1 MQHRC
6 AFVASLLSFSANLAF
21 SAKTGI
27 ITIEGQEG
35 RPVDK
40 PSRTEEGGTQYGR
53 KRDKDNSTESIR
65 FKKRYLPLKAVEG
78 KELSQMY
85 YARKGKNFSLPKPHY
100 AV

>member
-6 AFVASLLSFSANLAF
+6 AFMAGLISFSANLAF

-40 PSRTEEGGTQYGR
+40 PARTEEGGTQYGR
-53 KRDKDNSTESIR
+53 KRD
-65 FKKRYLPLKAVEG
+65 
-78 KELSQMY
+78 
-85 YARKGKNFSLPKPHY
+85 RKSRTQPEQILAGEVLGQRRLIFGNVSEAERSGDHG
-100 AV
+100 AQD